1 MSAFPR
7 TLLLCLLLAACAVQP
22 QTAPAPGLRL
32 IAFNDFHGYL
42 DPPGDPLKLPQGVA
56 LRAGG
61 AAWLAGAIATLK
73 QGHPRSVV
81 VAGGDLVGA
90 SPLNSGLFHDEPT
103 IEALGRMGLELSAVG
118 NHEFDQGRAELLR
131 KQNGGCY
138 PGGTRGR
145 DTCIDGDFAGARYH
159 YLAANVVDRA
169 TGNSLF
175 PPYEIKRVDDGR
187 GGKLAVAFV
196 GLVLKQTPTMV
207 SPAGVAG
214 LDFADEAGTANALL
228 PQMRA
233 QGAGAFVVLIHQGG
247 STEGAYDDQSCPG
260 LRGDILPLLDRLDP
274 AYKVVVSA
282 HTHRAYV
289 CKVNGRL
296 LTSAGSYGRFVTAI
310 DLLFDA
316 EGAIAEAHADNYAVI
331 DGPQDG
337 APVPVFPAEPDIAA
351 LVARYDALAAPLTSR
366 IVGGIAADLTREPLS
381 SGGQSALGGVVADAE
396 LEATRGQGAVAA
408 FINSG
413 GVRADLIAAQL
424 GAGEQPGEITYG
436 EAYQVLPFGDHLV
449 TLTLSGGQLYALLNQ
464 QWSRGGQPRLLQVSA
479 GLRYLWDER
488 RAVEAGKV
496 VPGSLRIGG
505 QPVRPEASYRITVVD
520 FLANGGDGF
529 TALKDGTDRTES
541 ALDMDAFTAY
551 LRRHAP
557 VAVPADDRVRRIDPY

>member
-7 TLLLCLLLAACAVQP
+7 ILPLCLLLAACAAQP
-22 QTAPAPGLRL
+22 PAAPDEGLRL
-32 IAFNDFHGYL
+32 IALNDFHGYL
-42 DPPGDPLKLPQGVA
+42 DPPADPLKLPQGPA

-73 QGHPRSVV
+73 QNHPRNVV

-90 SPLNSGLFHDEPT
+90 SPLNSGLFHDEPA
-103 IEALGRMGLELSAVG
+103 IEALGRMGLELSSVG

-145 DTCIDGDFAGARYH
+145 DTCVDGDFAGARYH

-169 TGNSLF
+169 SGNSLF
-175 PPYEIKRVDDGR
+175 PPYEIKAYDDGR

-207 SPAGVAG
+207 SPAGIAG
-214 LDFADEAGTANALL
+214 LDFADEADTANALL
-228 PQMRA
+228 PRMRA
-233 QGAGAFVVLIHQGG
+233 LGATAFVILIHQGG
-247 STEGAYDDQSCPG
+247 SIEGSYNDQSCPG

-274 AYKVVVSA
+274 AYRVVVSA

-289 CKVNGRL
+289 CNVNGRL
-296 LTSAGSYGRFVTAI
+296 LTSAGSYGRFITAI
-310 DLLFDA
+310 DLRFDA
-316 EGAIAEAHADNYAVI
+316 QGAIADARADNYAVI

-337 APVPVFPAEPDIAA
+337 APVPAFPADPGIAA

-366 IVGGIAADLTREPLS
+366 NVGRIAADLTREPLS
-381 SGGQSALGGVVADAE
+381 PAGQSALGGVVADSE

-413 GVRADLIAAQL
+413 GVRADLIAARS
-424 GAGEQPGEITYG
+424 GAGEKPGEVSYG
-436 EAYQVLPFGDHLV
+436 EAYQVLPFGDRLV
-449 TLTLSGGQLYALLNQ
+449 TLSLSGEQIYALLNQ
-464 QWSRGGQPRLLQVSA
+464 QWSRTGQLRMLQVSA
-479 GLRYLWDER
+479 GVHYQWDDR
-488 RAVEAGKV
+488 RAVDAGKV
-496 VPGSLRIGG
+496 VPGSLRIAGEA
-505 QPVRPEASYRITVVD
+505 VRPERRYRITVVD

-529 TALKDGTDRTES
+529 TALKEGADRVES
-541 ALDMDAFTAY
+541 ALDMEAFTAY
-551 LRRHAP
+551 LDHHAP
-557 VAVPADDRVRRIDPY
+557 LAAPAPDRVQRLDR